1 MSESFVKKYGPW
13 AVVAGAS
20 EGLGAEFARQLA
32 GRGLSVLIIAR
43 RAAALEELAVE
54 LRKQHGTEVRCAAL
68 DLADPDLANK
78 LRAATAD
85 LEVGLAIYNAA
96 FSTIGEFLAQ
106 DLEVALKTLDV
117 NCRGPVIFS
126 HVMGKAMAARGRGGL
141 ILMSSFAGS
150 HGAPL
155 IAAYAA
161 TKAFNLVLG
170 EGLWDEFRRA
180 GLDVLV
186 CRAGATRTPAYDR
199 SQPKGGDFLLTDP
212 PPVVRETLDSLG
224 RRPTMVPGLFNGF
237 SSFFMGRLLPRKLA
251 LQIMSKTTRSMYER

>member
-32 GRGLSVLIIAR
+32 GRGLSLLLIAR
-43 RAAALEELAVE
+43 RAAILEAVAVE
-54 LRKQHGTEVRCAAL
+54 IRQQHGVEVRCVAL
-68 DLADPDLANK
+68 DLADPELANK
-78 LRAATAD
+78 LRAAT
-85 LEVGLAIYNAA
+85 EGIEIGLGVYNAA
-96 FSTIGEFLAQ
+96 FSTIAEFLAQ
-106 DLEVALKTLDV
+106 DLDVALKTIDV
-117 NCRGPVIFS
+117 NVRGPVIFS
-126 HVMGKAMAARGRGGL
+126 HVVGKLMTARGRGGL
-141 ILMSSFAGS
+141 VLMSSFAGS

-155 IAAYAA
+155 IATYAA
-161 TKAFNLVLG
+161 TKAFNLVFG

-180 GLDVLV
+180 GVDVLV

-224 RRPTMVPGLFNGF
+224 RSPTMVPGLLNGF

-251 LQIMSKTTRSMYER
+251 LQIMGKTTRSMYGR